1 MSGRRSAADHLMPWL
16 GWIGGG
22 LGWALTHQ
30 IGSYALFDDC
40 RAGTPA
46 FVIGISLAGLL
57 LALLGGFASLAVW
70 RRGDAETRGR
80 RFVGGVGALFA
91 LLCGFA
97 IVLQAIA
104 SLIVPI
110 CLS

>member
-1 MSGRRSAADHLMPWL
+1 MSGRHSAVDHLMPWL

-22 LGWALTHQ
+22 LGWSLTHQ
-30 IGSYALFDDC
+30 IGSNSLFDDC

-57 LALLGGFASLAVW
+57 IALLGGLASLAVW
-70 RRGDAETRGR
+70 RRGDSETRGR

-104 SLIVPI
+104 SLIVPM

>member
-1 MSGRRSAADHLMPWL
+1 MSGGRSALDQAMPWS
-16 GWIGGG
+16 GWVSGG

-30 IGSYALFDDC
+30 IGSNALFDDC
-40 RAGTPA
+40 SAGTPG
-46 FVIGISLAGLL
+46 FVIGISLAGLV
-57 LALLGGFASLAVW
+57 LALAGGLASLAVW
-70 RRGDAETRGR
+70 RRGDVETRGR

-104 SLIVPI
+104 SLIVPM

>member
-1 MSGRRSAADHLMPWL
+1 MPWL
-16 GWIGGG
+16 GWVGGS

-30 IGSYALFDDC
+30 IGSDAVFDDC

-46 FVIGISLAGLL
+46 FVIGICLGGLL
-57 LALLGGFASLAVW
+57 LAVAGGFASLAVW
-70 RRGDAETRGR
+70 RRGEAETRGR
-80 RFVGGVGALFA
+80 RFIGGVGALLA
-91 LLCGFA
+91 LLCAFG

-104 SLIVPI
+104 SLLVPM

>member
-1 MSGRRSAADHLMPWL
+1 MSGRHSPVDHLMPWL

-22 LGWALTHQ
+22 LGYALIHQ
-30 IGSYALFDDC
+30 IGSDAVFDDC
-40 RAGTPA
+40 HVGTPI
-46 FVIGISLAGLL
+46 FVIGISLAGML
-57 LALLGGFASLAVW
+57 LAVLGGFVSLAIW

-80 RFVGGVGALFA
+80 RFAGGVGVLFA
-91 LLCGFA
+91 LLCGFG

-104 SLIVPI
+104 SLIVPM